1 MCAVV
6 ARAPFSHS
14 ARRFKTQLLILPS
27 PEGAAAVA
35 ASVALEGEGTAFA
48 YNSRSRSRAP
58 SVLDLYHSVILRG
71 GDAAAAAVV
80 RSLRPRKSIKVA
92 KVPVSRLL

>member
-27 PEGAAAVA
+27 PEAAA

-80 RSLRPRKSIKVA
+80 RALRPRQSIKVA